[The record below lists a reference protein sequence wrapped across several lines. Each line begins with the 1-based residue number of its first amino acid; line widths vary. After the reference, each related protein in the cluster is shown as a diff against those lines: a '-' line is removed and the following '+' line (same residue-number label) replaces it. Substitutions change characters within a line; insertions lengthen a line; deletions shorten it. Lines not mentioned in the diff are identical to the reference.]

1 MLKVKIEKL
10 IKQIKKFIKKQKK
23 EVCIVASS
31 AVLLGSIGVGLAFIN
46 NTITEEILSNSTNI
60 ELEKNNTKNKLAKI
74 DDTIIEENIEIDD
87 NIIEETIQEDEIEN
101 NSV

>member
-60 ELEKNNTKNKLAKI
+60 ELEKNNTKNKMKLVCKSFAKI
-74 DDTIIEENIEIDD
+74 QM
-87 NIIEETIQEDEIEN
+87 IQLLGNVGKQVFQRLQIP
-101 NSV
+101 